1 MIIDSHAHIFPSKIA
16 QKASD
21 NIGRFYDIPM
31 DFDGTVE
38 ALIKA
43 HDKAGI
49 SKAIVQSVATS
60 PLQVCAINDFITS
73 QVKEHSDR
81 LIGFMTLHPDY
92 EDIFGEVER
101 ATKAGLLGI
110 KLHPDFQLFAL
121 NDKKAYPIY
130 EAAVAMDLPVLIH
143 AGDPRYKFS
152 NPVLIREVLDN
163 FPRLKMIAAHFGGWG
178 EWDISADY
186 LGDKEVWIDTS
197 SSLYSISK
205 EKALALIDV
214 FGADYTLFGTDYP
227 MWEPCE
233 EIKRVEALGL
243 DNETMEKIY
252 HKNIENLLHL

>member
-1 MIIDSHAHIFPSKIA
+1 MIIDSHAHIFPEKIA

-21 NIGRFYDIPM
+21 NIGKFYDIPM
-31 DFDGTVE
+31 DFDGTVD
-38 ALIKA
+38 ALLKA

-49 SKAIVQSVATS
+49 SKAVVQSVATS
-60 PLQVCAINDFITS
+60 PLQVCAINDFITA
-73 QVKEHSDR
+73 QVNAHSDR

-92 EDIFGEVER
+92 ENIFDEVER
-101 ATKAGLLGI
+101 ATSAGLLGI
-110 KLHPDFQLFAL
+110 KLHPDFQLFSL

-130 EAAVAMDLPVLIH
+130 EAAVAKDLPILIH

-152 NPVLIREVLDN
+152 NPALIREVLDN
-163 FPRLKMIAAHFGGWG
+163 FPRLKVIAAHFGGWS
-178 EWDISADY
+178 EWDEASQC

-205 EKALALIDV
+205 EKALKLLDI
-214 FGADYTLFGTDYP
+214 FGTDYTLFGTDYP

-252 HKNIENLLHL
+252 HKNVEGLLHI